1 MLYGKIRELCQQRG
15 IAITALEKELGFGRG
30 SIGKLQK
37 GSNTNSERIAKIA
50 NYFGVTTDYLMGID
64 TSPSWYLDPEVARIA
79 QETYDDPTK
88 RALHDASRGC
98 RPEDVQ
104 MAIDL
109 LMRLKRTNP
118 DG

>member
-1 MLYGKIRELCQQRG
+1 MLYDKIRELCQQRG

-50 NYFGVTTDYLMGID
+50 NYFGVTTDYLMGVE
-64 TSPSWYLDPEVARIA
+64 PSHSYYLDPETARIA
-79 QETYDDPTK
+79 QEAFEDVNL
-88 RALHDASRGC
+88 RALFSAARGS
-98 RPEDVQ
+98 RPEDLQ

-109 LMRLKRTNP
+109 LRRLKETNN
-118 DG
+118 D